1 MTLGAKAAVTVPK
14 RTILPKQL
22 GQSNSRW
29 LQALVDWRL
38 LLSIDMR
45 LVFGYQK
52 SLELLTRGGFAST
65 SIAQNRLHFFQQQEP
80 LCSLSRKVQRKVN
93 KVSEL
98 GTRFNVFATNV
109 LCKVLQIN
117 PFELTSVLGPLHR
130 WISQAWS
137 SG

>member
-1 MTLGAKAAVTVPK
+1 VRVTLRAKVAVTVPK

-80 LCSLSRKVQRKVN
+80 LCLLSRKLQR

-98 GTRFNVFATNV
+98 GTRFNVSATNV
-109 LCKVLQIN
+109 VWRFAWYCRS
-117 PFELTSVLGPLHR
+117 TPLN
-130 WISQAWS
+130 
-137 SG
+137 

>member
-80 LCSLSRKVQRKVN
+80 LCLLSRKLQRKVN

-109 LCKVLQIN
+109 VWHFVWYCRS
-117 PFELTSVLGPLHR
+117 TPLN
-130 WISQAWS
+130 
-137 SG
+137 

>member
-109 LCKVLQIN
+109 VWHFVWYCRS
-117 PFELTSVLGPLHR
+117 TPLN
-130 WISQAWS
+130 
-137 SG
+137 

>member
-1 MTLGAKAAVTVPK
+1 M
-14 RTILPKQL
+14 
-22 GQSNSRW
+22 
-29 LQALVDWRL
+29 DWRL

-65 SIAQNRLHFFQQQEP
+65 SIAQNRLHFIQQQEP

-130 WISQAWS
+130 WTSQAWS